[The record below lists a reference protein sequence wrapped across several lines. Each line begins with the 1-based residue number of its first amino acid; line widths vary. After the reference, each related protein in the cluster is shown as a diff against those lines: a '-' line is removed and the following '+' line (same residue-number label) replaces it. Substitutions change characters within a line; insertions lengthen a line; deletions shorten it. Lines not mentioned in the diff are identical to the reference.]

1 MIYLI
6 ITSCIYNRFGVQN
19 YEQRKLE
26 YLNSIMKTI
35 SFVRKDIKVIIVE
48 NNGKRPTYLDTLGVE
63 VHYTTNNTNT
73 YIHKG
78 INELQDI
85 HSVIQEYGIQDD
97 DTIIK
102 LTGRYHFL
110 NDSFIKTVIENQE
123 YDGFVKYF
131 NVCTLTF
138 EKEDCV
144 LGLYALKCR
153 FLKEFRYSGTDLS
166 AEVDFAKFTKRLKIY
181 QMNELGLRCCFADN
195 KRILDV

>member
-6 ITSCIYNRFGVQN
+6 ITTCIHNRFGVQN

-26 YLNSIMKTI
+26 YLTSIAKTI
-35 SFVRKDIKVIIVE
+35 SFLRKDIKVIIVE
-48 NNGKRPTYLDTLGVE
+48 NNGKRPTYLDMLGVD
-63 VHYTTNNTNT
+63 VHYTTNNSNR

-97 DTIIK
+97 DTVIK
-102 LTGRYHFL
+102 LTGRYHLL

-131 NVCTLTF
+131 NVCSLTF

-144 LGLYALKCR
+144 LGLYAMKCHKLKQ
-153 FLKEFRYSGTDLS
+153 FRYSGVS
-166 AEVDFAKFTKRLKIY
+166 PQAEIEFAKFTKNLKIY
-181 QMNELGLRCCFADN
+181 EVKDLGLRCCFADN
-195 KRILDV
+195 LRILDV